1 MGKRIVII
9 GAGSTNFGLKIIGDF
24 YKSQILK
31 GSTIVLHD
39 IRPEAVEK
47 TRKIAENYKEK
58 LQVDFQIEA
67 TTSRE
72 EALKVHQSIAT
83 TLLFFF
89 QSFSHLRTPLHFD
102 L

>member
-58 LQVDFQIEA
+58 LQVGVRSDSDAKQ
-67 TTSRE
+67 
-72 EALKVHQSIAT
+72 LKRLKQKYG
-83 TLLFFF
+83 L
-89 QSFSHLRTPLHFD
+89 
-102 L
+102 

>member
-47 TRKIAENYKEK
+47 TRKIAVNYKE
-58 LQVDFQIEA
+58 
-67 TTSRE
+67 
-72 EALKVHQSIAT
+72 
-83 TLLFFF
+83 
-89 QSFSHLRTPLHFD
+89 
-102 L
+102 